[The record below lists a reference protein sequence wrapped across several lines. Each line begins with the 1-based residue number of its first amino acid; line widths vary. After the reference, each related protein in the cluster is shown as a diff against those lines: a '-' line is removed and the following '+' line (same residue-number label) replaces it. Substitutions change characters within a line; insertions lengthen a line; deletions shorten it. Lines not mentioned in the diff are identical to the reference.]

1 MASHNIYK
9 KCKSREVIT
18 SSNRVGVCVSYNE
31 ILRTRDNLARYT
43 IAKSKNSHIPLHFI
57 NENFTFSAWD
67 NFDHQEQSSAFGRF
81 SNRNKVMTLFQV
93 KPANVPTKPTKNEI
107 NLENIILYV
116 PTKPARSEINLEKI
130 NLNKKLPCQPF
141 TSTRSFTSI
150 WHLFSWHDI
159 KWWSYQ
165 RWTR

>member
-1 MASHNIYK
+1 
-9 KCKSREVIT
+9 
-18 SSNRVGVCVSYNE
+18 
-31 ILRTRDNLARYT
+31 
-43 IAKSKNSHIPLHFI
+43 
-57 NENFTFSAWD
+57 
-67 NFDHQEQSSAFGRF
+67 
-81 SNRNKVMTLFQV
+81 MTLFQV

-150 WHLFSWHDI
+150 
-159 KWWSYQ
+159 
-165 RWTR
+165 